1 MPSTVCT
8 PTLGECIGAIE
19 MDKSQKSPLKPRF
32 RRGLSALVLLGAV
45 VGIGGWASWQTGE
58 KPLPEQSPE
67 AVVEKFYEYIS
78 ESKIRGGTLLIRE
91 AFKLTSG
98 GQSRYDQAKF
108 LEVINRYPSGFN
120 ATITKA
126 NIQERR
132 AEVAIEYKMASSFGG
147 AYMVNSV
154 IALIVDEK
162 TNTWKIDFRGD
173 TDDQDI
179 SKIRNEYSGK
189 ASKLTAAKSAA
200 K

>member
-1 MPSTVCT
+1 
-8 PTLGECIGAIE
+8 
-19 MDKSQKSPLKPRF
+19 MDKSQKSPLKPGF
-32 RRGLSALVLLGAV
+32 RRGASALVLFGAV
-45 VGIGGWASWQTGE
+45 SGIGGWASWENEE

-67 AVVEKFYEYIS
+67 SVVEKFYEYIS

-120 ATITKA
+120 ATIIKA
-126 NIQERR
+126 NIHEQH
-132 AEVAIEYKMASSFGG
+132 AEVAIEYKMASTFGG
-147 AYMVNSV
+147 AYTINSV
-154 IALIVDEK
+154 IPLIVDEK

-173 TDDQDI
+173 TDDQDVG
-179 SKIRNEYSGK
+179 KIRSSYAGK
-189 ASKLTAAKSAA
+189 DSKLTAAKSAE